1 MILQPYFFIME
12 SCNIIKKY
20 AVFKQKPMKGKKM
33 NKKIICALCA
43 TSILVGTISGC
54 TDSKTEENMN
64 SAISTAESSAMS
76 STEVSSAEK
85 QEGQT
90 VVLTADTAKL
100 VGRTYLNDDILW
112 TAFSG
117 SGVEFTYTGK
127 KLDITVI
134 GDYASTAGNDENYAR
149 VAIYID
155 GERVVDDMLNEKE
168 KTYTAFE
175 GDTAKSVDVQIIK
188 LSECAMSTFGIKPIK
203 IADDEK
209 IEPAKAKDLKIEF
222 IGDSITCGYG
232 VDDENKEHHFK
243 TSTEDVTKAYA
254 YKTAKALNADYSMVS
269 ISGYGIISGY
279 TDDGKKKPE
288 QTIPQYYDKLGFSYN
303 KFADNLEVASL
314 EWDFNNYKPDIVVIN
329 LGTNDMNYAT
339 NDATRAEFEE
349 GYIEFLKLV
358 RSHNPDAYIFCTYGV
373 MGNSLLKNIKNVCEQ
388 YSAQTGDEKVRFF
401 TLSMQDEN
409 TNGIAADWHPS
420 EKTHEICAEKAVR
433 SIKETLG
440 ME

>member
-1 MILQPYFFIME
+1 
-12 SCNIIKKY
+12 
-20 AVFKQKPMKGKKM
+20 M

-43 TSILVGTISGC
+43 TSILIGALPGC
-54 TDSKTEENMN
+54 TDSKKEENMN
-64 SAISTAESSAMS
+64 STISTAESSAVS

-100 VGRTYLNDDILW
+100 VGRTYLNDDTLW

-175 GDTAKSVDVQIIK
+175 SDTAKSVDVQIIK

-203 IADDEK
+203 IADGEK

-329 LGTNDMNYAT
+329 LGTNDMSYAT

-349 GYIEFLKLV
+349 GYIEFLKQI

-373 MGNSLLKNIKNVCEQ
+373 MGNTLLKNIKNVCEQ
-388 YSAQTGDEKVRFF
+388 YSAQTGDERVRFF

-409 TNGIAADWHPS
+409 ANGIAADWHPS